1 MSEYSSKQKRGL
13 WTSRFGFIMASAGS
27 AIGLGNIWKF
37 PYIAGMH
44 GGGAFVL
51 FFIFC
56 IITVGIPIM
65 ISEMVIG
72 RHTHKDP
79 VGAFKK
85 IRGGAWVI
93 VGWLGVTAGFV
104 ILSYYCVVAGWA
116 VDYLWLALRGTFT
129 AQHAQQVPQL
139 FAGLLSSDLSQ
150 LLWQALFMG
159 MTILIVMGGVSSGL
173 ELANKVMMPILFF
186 ILLFL
191 AIRGIFS
198 PGGEKALTFLFSPQ
212 WSKLDPPAMLEAL
225 GHAFFSLSLGMGAM
239 LTYGSYADEGTNIP
253 KVAITVSIMDTCVA
267 LLSGIAIFSIVFTY
281 GIEPAA
287 GPGLVF
293 KTLPILFSQ
302 MPGGTLIAILFFL
315 LLVFAA
321 LTSSI
326 SLLEVVVAYYCDE
339 KKWGRKKATLFMGFI
354 IFLLGVPSALSNN
367 LLKDVHFIGDRNFL
381 DSIDLLATNYILPL
395 GGLFIAIFTGWILTT
410 RLAKGEIEKGEVR
423 FQLYPAWHFL
433 IKYVS
438 PVLVALV
445 FLNKIGLF

>member
-159 MTILIVMGGVSSGL
+159 MTILIVMGSV
-173 ELANKVMMPILFF
+173 
-186 ILLFL
+186 
-191 AIRGIFS
+191 
-198 PGGEKALTFLFSPQ
+198 
-212 WSKLDPPAMLEAL
+212 
-225 GHAFFSLSLGMGAM
+225 
-239 LTYGSYADEGTNIP
+239 
-253 KVAITVSIMDTCVA
+253 
-267 LLSGIAIFSIVFTY
+267 
-281 GIEPAA
+281 
-287 GPGLVF
+287 
-293 KTLPILFSQ
+293 
-302 MPGGTLIAILFFL
+302 
-315 LLVFAA
+315 
-321 LTSSI
+321 
-326 SLLEVVVAYYCDE
+326 
-339 KKWGRKKATLFMGFI
+339 
-354 IFLLGVPSALSNN
+354 
-367 LLKDVHFIGDRNFL
+367 
-381 DSIDLLATNYILPL
+381 
-395 GGLFIAIFTGWILTT
+395 
-410 RLAKGEIEKGEVR
+410 
-423 FQLYPAWHFL
+423 
-433 IKYVS
+433 
-438 PVLVALV
+438 
-445 FLNKIGLF
+445 